1 MAAARAMAAAV
12 MAVKAQER
20 CKKVDINSK
29 ATASQ

>member
-1 MAAARAMAAAV
+1 VATAMAAAV

-20 CKKVDINSK
+20 CKKVEINYK

>member
-20 CKKVDINSK
+20 CKKVEINYK